1 MLKTIDFNDDAHKY
15 IAQLEVE
22 NERLKYKVN
31 SLEDA
36 CRRLEYE
43 NARAKKDKPLAD
55 AIRTIIKEWKNYD
68 C

>member
-15 IAQLEVE
+15 IAQLEAE
-22 NERLKYKVN
+22 NERLQRKVT
-31 SLEDA
+31 SLENA
-36 CRRLEYE
+36 CRMLNYE
-43 NARAKKDKPLAD
+43 NEQAKKDKPLVD